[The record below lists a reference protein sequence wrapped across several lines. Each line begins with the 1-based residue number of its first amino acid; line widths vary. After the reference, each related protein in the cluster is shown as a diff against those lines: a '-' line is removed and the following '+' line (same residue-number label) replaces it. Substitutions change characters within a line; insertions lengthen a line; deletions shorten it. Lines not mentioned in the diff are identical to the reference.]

1 MVDKKTDKK
10 KEEPKEKAE
19 EKVEGTKAEEEKSVE
34 TPKVEEKKSEVKKS
48 SKKEEE
54 KPELEREYVIPI
66 RKRILKVPRYKRA
79 KRAIRTIQAFLA
91 KHMKVEN
98 RDIRKVK
105 IDMWLN
111 EEMWFRGIKKPLTK
125 IKVKAK
131 KIKGIVYAELAEIPE
146 VVQFKINKQKKLK
159 ERLASIGMKKPKVS
173 KVKEEK
179 PLEEKIEE
187 QEKEKAVAEAD
198 SKANKMEAKV
208 MKHETGGSHA
218 KKTTPRRQSLKK

>member
-1 MVDKKTDKK
+1 MTENKKTNK
-10 KEEPKEKAE
+10 KEEEPKKEIE
-19 EKVEGTKAEEEKSVE
+19 EKTEEVKTEEVKPVK
-34 TPKVEEKKSEVKKS
+34 TPEVEVKKT

-54 KPELEREYVIPI
+54 KPELEREYIIPI

-79 KRAIRTIQAFLA
+79 KRAIRTIQEFLA

-98 RDIRKVK
+98 RDTRKVK

-131 KIKGIVYAELAEIPE
+131 KIKGIVYAELAEVPE
-146 VVQFKINKQKKLK
+146 VVQFKMNKQKKLK
-159 ERLASIGMKKPKVS
+159 ERLANIGAKKPKVS
-173 KVKEEK
+173 KAKEEK
-179 PLEEKIEE
+179 QLEEKIEE
-187 QEKEKAVAEAD
+187 KEKEKSAAEAD
-198 SKANKMEAKV
+198 SKANKMEANV